1 MSAIHW
7 LNDIENSKQAFGEEA
22 VDVVPVDEEVKR
34 FFKLRG
40 IDDLKEDDTDGL

>member
-22 VDVVPVDEEVKR
+22 VKTKPVDDDIKD
-34 FFKLRG
+34 FFKMRG
-40 IDDLKEDDTDGL
+40 IDEDEIGAEE

>member
-22 VDVVPVDEEVKR
+22 VKTKPVDKDVAHYFQEREVNTNEDEVGVEE
-34 FFKLRG
+34 
-40 IDDLKEDDTDGL
+40 